1 MRFIAIDLE
10 IEQPKTNPQCPDS
23 ETDEEKLIQVGLVV
37 FEIGEEIK
45 VLESVTMFKNYPG
58 KLSSFIKKLTS
69 ITDEQVNTSTNSV
82 STILAEIRNL
92 REKYNTSRQIV
103 EWGAGDKQFLMKES
117 GLNSGEFR
125 EYTGLANSTINVK
138 VLFQLYA
145 LKKGLKAQGGLGKS
159 LRKVGL
165 EFQATKYEGKQYG
178 AHWAESDALNTA
190 IIFNFVINKFN

>member
-1 MRFIAIDLE
+1 
-10 IEQPKTNPQCPDS
+10 
-23 ETDEEKLIQVGLVV
+23 
-37 FEIGEEIK
+37 
-45 VLESVTMFKNYPG
+45 MFKNYPG

-82 STILAEIRNL
+82 STILSEIRNL

-117 GLNSGEFR
+117 GLNSDEFR

-145 LKKGLKAQGGLGKS
+145 LKKGIKAQGGLGKS

-165 EFQATKYEGKQYG
+165 EFQATKHEGKQYG
-178 AHWAESDALNTA
+178 SHWAESDALNTA
-190 IIFNFVINKFN
+190 IIFNFLMNKFN